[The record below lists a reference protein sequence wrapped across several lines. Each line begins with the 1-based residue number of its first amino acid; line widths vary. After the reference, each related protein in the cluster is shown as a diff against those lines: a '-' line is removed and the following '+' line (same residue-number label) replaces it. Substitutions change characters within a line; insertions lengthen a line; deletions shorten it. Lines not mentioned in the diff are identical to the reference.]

1 MSDILN
7 ILKILIP
14 AFISKEKNDEIVV
27 DYYKKF
33 IGEPQLSYLSD
44 TFKID
49 KFVGRWEQVFT
60 SRSTGLFGTGIDY
73 SSVFAVY
80 SLKNDGTIGVFNS
93 SYDEKLE
100 KKFIEG
106 TSRAR
111 NNAIPT
117 CRTVSFNSESSLDF
131 EGDYWILDI
140 SESFQTI
147 IIAAPVITPLIP
159 IEIIDNFGVY
169 VLTKNR
175 EDFWKNKQEVDHV
188 FTVLNKYGFT
198 KFWNEPIVSGVTI
211 MGSPISLTAPITLP
225 KIPLKFLDNINDFND
240 SNIRCTKLR
249 ENYKKMLIESG
260 YKTTALD
267 LAFENFPI
275 AFSQNADLLGQL
287 ISQLPYTRYLEKTCD
302 KNKLLIKLNN
312 ESQNKELNFLSRI
325 LRQNISF
332 ENLILV
338 FDYDDCKDKNFLSLN
353 HILFNGDKITNNNII
368 WLDLLQSAY
377 TELFLVIEIEHT
389 LWHLNVEFIIN
400 TANNSLQN
408 TEILKI
414 FAMAEKNV
422 FVTALEVK
430 TILYGTDSI
439 FQQKL
444 NDNKEFTEY
453 VKIKKMD
460 FLNNFN
466 IDTIFDEYLL
476 NGLNSK
482 QNWITGMDS
491 NIKIIKEFVNKVVT
505 KSDILAEN
513 QNFINYIDNYNKKN
527 NLDYKNVSI
536 ERYLQILFV
545 VGSVFH
551 STTFEFTKSIFTDII
566 YNKKLQKVFYEIA
579 IGTVVPDSLSFGD
592 TSLYTGT
599 VYKKEV
605 DYLSEMLEINRKN
618 IEEKLEYTIFKNY
631 NYSIKDDIR
640 LYFQAN
646 TYTTY
651 I

>member
-7 ILKILIP
+7 ILNILVT
-14 AFISKEKNDEIVV
+14 AFSPKEQDKIVV
-27 DYYKKF
+27 NYYKKF
-33 IGEPQLSYLSD
+33 IGEQQLTYLLKI
-44 TFKID
+44 FKID
-49 KFVGRWEQVFT
+49 QFVGRWEQVLT
-60 SRSTGLFGTGIDY
+60 SRSTELLGTGLDN
-73 SSVFAVY
+73 SSVRATY
-80 SLKNDGTIGVFNS
+80 SLNNDGTIGVLNS
-93 SYDEKLE
+93 SYNGKF
-100 KKFIEG
+100 KKMFIEG

-111 NNAIPT
+111 DNTIPT
-117 CRTVSFNSESSLDF
+117 CRTVKFDSESAIPF

-140 SESFQTI
+140 SETFQTI
-147 IIAAPVITPLIP
+147 IVVAPIITPYIP

-175 EDFWKNKQEVDHV
+175 YEFWKNKNEVDRV
-188 FTVLNKYGFT
+188 FTVLNKYGFN
-198 KFWNEPIVSGVTI
+198 KFWNEPVVSGVPM
-211 MGSPISLTAPITLP
+211 MGSAISLSGPITLP
-225 KIPLKFLDNINDFND
+225 KTPLKFLDNIDGFND
-240 SNIRCTKLR
+240 SNIRCRILR
-249 ENYKKMLIESG
+249 ENYKKQLIKSG
-260 YKTTALD
+260 YENIDLD
-267 LAFENFPI
+267 LAFKNFPI
-275 AFSQNADLLGQL
+275 DFSQHADLLGQL

-302 KNKLLIKLNN
+302 KNNLLIKLNN
-312 ESQNKELNFLSRI
+312 KSQNKELNFLSRI
-325 LRQNISF
+325 LRQHICF

-430 TILYGTDSI
+430 TILYETDSI

-453 VKIKKMD
+453 VKIRNMD

-466 IDTIFDEYLL
+466 IDTIFNEYLL

-566 YNKKLQKVFYEIA
+566 YNKKFKKDFYEIA
-579 IGTVVPDSLSFGD
+579 IGTVIPDSLSFGD

-631 NYSIKDDIR
+631 NYSTKDDIR

>member
-7 ILKILIP
+7 ILNIVVT
-14 AFISKEKNDEIVV
+14 AFISKEQQDKIVV

-33 IGEPQLSYLSD
+33 IGEQQLSYLLNK
-44 TFKID
+44 FKID
-49 KFVGRWEQVFT
+49 QFVGRWEQVFT
-60 SRSTGLFGTGIDY
+60 SRSTEFLGTGLDN
-73 SSVFAVY
+73 SSVSATY
-80 SLKNDGTIGVFNS
+80 SLNNDGTIGVFNS
-93 SYDEKLE
+93 SFNGKFEKI
-100 KKFIEG
+100 FIEG

-111 NNAIPT
+111 DNTIPT
-117 CRTVSFNSESSLDF
+117 CRTVKFASSEAIPF

-140 SESFQTI
+140 SETFQTVI
-147 IIAAPVITPLIP
+147 VVAPIITPYIP
-159 IEIIDNFGVY
+159 IEIANNFGVY

-175 EDFWKNKQEVDHV
+175 DKFWKNKNEVNRV
-188 FTVLNKYGFT
+188 FTVLNKYGFN
-198 KFWNEPIVSGVTI
+198 KFWNEPIVSGVPM
-211 MGSPISLTAPITLP
+211 MGSAISLTGPINIP
-225 KIPLKFLDNINDFND
+225 KTPLKFLDNIDGFND
-240 SNIRCTKLR
+240 SNTRCRILR
-249 ENYKKMLIESG
+249 ENYKKQLIKSG
-260 YKTTALD
+260 YENTD
-267 LAFENFPI
+267 LAFKNFPI
-275 AFSQNADLLGQL
+275 DFSQDAELLGQL
-287 ISQLPYTRYLEKTCD
+287 ISQLPYTSYLEKTCD

-325 LRQNISF
+325 LRQNICF

-338 FDYDDCKDKNFLSLN
+338 FDYEDGKEKNFLSLN

-439 FQQKL
+439 FQQIL

-453 VKIKKMD
+453 VKIRNMD

-466 IDTIFDEYLL
+466 IDTIFNEYLL
-476 NGLNSK
+476 NGLNPN

-491 NIKIIKEFVNKVVT
+491 NIKIIKDFVNKVVT

-513 QNFINYIDNYNKKN
+513 QNFINYIDNYNKKY

-545 VGSVFH
+545 VGSAFH

-579 IGTVVPDSLSFGD
+579 IGTVIPDSLSFGD

-599 VYKKEV
+599 FYKKEV
-605 DYLSEMLEINRKN
+605 DYLFEILEINRKN

-631 NYSIKDDIR
+631 NYSTKDDIQ
-640 LYFQAN
+640 LYYQAN